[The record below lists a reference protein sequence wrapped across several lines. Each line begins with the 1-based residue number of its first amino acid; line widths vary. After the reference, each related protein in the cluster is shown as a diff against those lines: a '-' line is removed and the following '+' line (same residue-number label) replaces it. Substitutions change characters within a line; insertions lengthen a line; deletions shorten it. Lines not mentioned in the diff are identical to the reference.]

1 MTGALALDKP
11 AYLTGI
17 AEKLTVP
24 SIEDI
29 EA

>member
-1 MTGALALDKP
+1 MTGTLALDEP
-11 AYLTGI
+11 SYLIGI

-29 EA
+29 KA